1 MTLHPGL
8 RQSIGRTL
16 LPHYGTYTIKN
27 PNYGYVHLI
36 YIFDDLL
43 NLGLNASLDTTYV
56 YYLDSRS
63 FSFNE
68 LS

>member
-43 NLGLNASLDTTYV
+43 NLGLNA
-56 YYLDSRS
+56 
-63 FSFNE
+63 
-68 LS
+68 